1 MSRALT
7 VLLAVDDATSGLTD
21 DDRHLAAALE
31 RHGAHV
37 APLVWGR
44 DVTTEAVVV
53 IRSTWDYIERPMR
66 FAVWL
71 DRLEAANVT
80 VHNSIALLRW
90 NMHKGYLLELAR
102 REVPTVP
109 TRIVHS
115 GERLDLSTLR
125 AELGWDELV
134 VKPAIGGTARLA
146 EHSRRVGLASLQRH
160 LDRILEREDALIQ
173 PFVESITTSGE
184 ISVVAIAGEPCL
196 AIRKV
201 PAPGDWRTQTEFG
214 GTAVTTPLTAPL
226 EHIAAAALGAL
237 DTTPAYARIDV
248 TGDASEH
255 QLVELELIEPE
266 LFFRFDPTVADRLAQ
281 HVLNHTARP
290 V

>member
-7 VLLAVDDATSGLTD
+7 VLLAVDEATSDLTD
-21 DDRHLAAALE
+21 DDRHFAAALE
-31 RHGAHV
+31 HHGAQV
-37 APLVWGR
+37 APLRWGR
-44 DVTTEAVVV
+44 DVATEAVVV
-53 IRSTWDYIERPMR
+53 IRSTWDYIDQPAR
-66 FAVWL
+66 FAQWL
-71 DRLEAANVT
+71 DRLEAAHAT
-80 VHNSIALLRW
+80 VHNSIPLLRW
-90 NMHKGYLLELAR
+90 NMHKRYLVELAR
-102 REVPTVP
+102 RGVSTVP

-125 AELGWDELV
+125 AELGWTEVV
-134 VKPAIGGTARLA
+134 VKPAVGGTARLA

-173 PFVESITTSGE
+173 PFVESIVTSGE

-196 AIRKV
+196 AIRKL

-214 GTAVTTPLTAPL
+214 GTAVTAPLTTAL
-226 EHIAAAALGAL
+226 EHITAAALDAL

-248 TGDASEH
+248 TDDASDH

-281 HVLNHTARP
+281 HVLNLTA
-290 V
+290 